1 MMKAWCAQ
9 YNYLT
14 ESRDDFLVGCGHPGG
29 RPVINSYIQFNVSV
43 LVFAAKNPREK
54 IQPPP
59 PPSTMAELSREDICS
74 RTCVVTVTYYP
85 DIHDVRFQLALELC
99 GLATRH
105 KITLIIV
112 DDSPDTTVRDEMQR
126 GSEGYV
132 HIFQQDR
139 DHYAGKGG
147 ALRQA
152 IKMAKARLDGDNNSL
167 PEAGACFVKTA
178 ICFTE
183 PEKVDLMNHI
193 HEIVMPILAGTSD
206 VTVPSR
212 NDALFRET
220 YPIEQYHSESFGN
233 MHFDLLAKNIDGFRR
248 DGAQKMDWLFGPF
261 ALNSQLADNWL
272 SYGGN
277 SWDAQIVPY
286 VRGVRAHNWSIAS
299 VPVNFRH
306 PKEMKEQEEGDP
318 VWTTKRLKQLNI
330 LFDLLGA
337 KELSFVCD

>member
-1 MMKAWCAQ
+1 
-9 YNYLT
+9 
-14 ESRDDFLVGCGHPGG
+14 
-29 RPVINSYIQFNVSV
+29 
-43 LVFAAKNPREK
+43 
-54 IQPPP
+54 
-59 PPSTMAELSREDICS
+59 MAELSREDIYS
-74 RTCVVTVTYYP
+74 RSCVVTVTYYP

-99 GLATRH
+99 RLATRH
-105 KITLIIV
+105 KISLVIV
-112 DDSPDTTVRDEMQR
+112 DDSPDTSVREQMQR
-126 GSEGYV
+126 GSGGHV
-132 HIFQQDR
+132 RVFQQER

-152 IKMAKARLDGDNNSL
+152 IKMAKVRLGEDNHSL
-167 PEAGACFVKTA
+167 REAGECFVNTA

-233 MHFDLLAKNIDGFRR
+233 MHFDLLAKKIEGFRR
-248 DGAQKMDWLFGPF
+248 ESAQKLDWLFGPF
-261 ALNSQLADNWL
+261 ALNSRLVDSWL

-277 SWDAQIVPY
+277 SWDAQMVPY
-286 VRGVRAHNWSIAS
+286 VRGVRACNWSIAS
-299 VPVNFRH
+299 VPVDFRH
-306 PKEMKEQEEGDP
+306 RKEMKEQEEGDP

-337 KELSFVCD
+337 KELSIG

>member
-1 MMKAWCAQ
+1 MPPCKTPPNAQ
-9 YNYLT
+9 
-14 ESRDDFLVGCGHPGG
+14 
-29 RPVINSYIQFNVSV
+29 
-43 LVFAAKNPREK
+43 
-54 IQPPP
+54 PP

-193 HEIVMPILAGTSD
+193 HEIVMPILAGTAD

-261 ALNSQLADNWL
+261 ALNSRLADSWL

-277 SWDAQIVPY
+277 SWDAQMVPY